1 MCTCQPHARTRSVS
15 YLRKSTEGDR
25 THLVDEP
32 KRPGTTDD
40 EHVSKCSC
48 SKPAAHAQ
56 ARQALLLDPPVVWQ
70 RPQLPAPR
78 LPDPSHPARRSWV
91 GSQRFH
97 RVGLAEA
104 QHHPRGASRAA
115 HTPMEQRARVVGQ
128 PQVVADTVQHVYWGN
143 PFVDQGFRLHRW
155 QARTGNTL
163 VETLV
168 VVASA
173 ELRGL
178 LPWSQCKLGS
188 IVQPHG
194 LQAQC
199 ARRTESAVEQ
209 KDAQAASSRESAPP
223 ANRTVYT
230 VSVSKGCAA
239 HHKRYPPGLSL
250 LVGTRR
256 CNPLLTLM

>member
-91 GSQRFH
+91 GTNSRYTRLLQVPPDQYSHSTRGNQWYANWSCHSCMRATWGGHGEVHGVSEKLDSCRLVRSGCRAIKKWRMFSSEQLGQRH
-97 RVGLAEA
+97 V
-104 QHHPRGASRAA
+104 A
-115 HTPMEQRARVVGQ
+115 HWDKWRQRYS
-128 PQVVADTVQHVYWGN
+128 TC
-143 PFVDQGFRLHRW
+143 
-155 QARTGNTL
+155 TGGHMGTHS
-163 VETLV
+163 
-168 VVASA
+168 SA
-173 ELRGL
+173 ETTNKWLQHNWNG
-178 LPWSQCKLGS
+178 WSLAAEGS
-188 IVQPHG
+188 G
-194 LQAQC
+194 
-199 ARRTESAVEQ
+199 
-209 KDAQAASSRESAPP
+209 
-223 ANRTVYT
+223 
-230 VSVSKGCAA
+230 
-239 HHKRYPPGLSL
+239 
-250 LVGTRR
+250 
-256 CNPLLTLM
+256 